1 MNRQCYLFLGLLLAA
16 LIFTSQTFPTY
27 ANPAYEDLTEFTKAG
42 AEAAQLATT
51 ATRVT
56 YTTMAYGDEAY
67 CYKDYGVAYF
77 TYSDSNCHYFD
88 FRITSRDF
96 KTAGS
101 GDLTMHFLWILA
113 NAIGDV
119 ADLNAGTFL
128 TVHHYQN
135 KDEEN
140 YKIAIRERHNSFT
153 YLDVAGSYN
162 LLVGSTYY
170 SNVSWSGTSLKLNVY
185 STTELRE
192 AGAAGDMASLSLAL
206 HANHEFQYLYCFASY
221 DLPYD
226 PEISG
231 YNENYDLFLPD
242 PTYPTYT
249 LMGLNS
255 TLNASGIQFTI
266 NLSDNVELDTCLLE
280 WNNTGTFSNISY
292 SLSGTTYQLLAN
304 QTLNATEGLKVE
316 YRFFFNDT
324 SGNMNVTVQHFLI
337 TNTEP
342 IIGPPPV
349 GLSSAQ
355 LFVGALVIL
364 GSICVVGY
372 LASRK
377 K

>member
-1 MNRQCYLFLGLLLAA
+1 MNKTFLLFLSCLLAT
-16 LIFTSQTFPTY
+16 LIFTSQTFPAY
-27 ANPAYEDLTEFTKAG
+27 ANPAYEDLTGFTKAG

-51 ATRVT
+51 TTRVT
-56 YTTMAYGDEAY
+56 YTDMAYGDEAY

-88 FRITSRDF
+88 FRVTSRDLSE
-96 KTAGS
+96 AGS
-101 GDLTMHFLWILA
+101 GDNTMHFLWILA

-128 TVHHYQN
+128 GVYHYQN

-140 YKIAIRERHNSFT
+140 YKIAMRERHNSIT
-153 YLDVAGSYN
+153 YMDVAGSYN

-170 SNVSWSGTSLKLNVY
+170 SNVSWSDTSLKLNVY

-192 AGAAGDMASLSLAL
+192 AGAAGDIASLSLAL
-206 HANHEFQYLYCFASY
+206 HANHEFRYLYCFASF
-221 DLPYD
+221 DLPY
-226 PEISG
+226 PQHISG

-280 WNNTGTFSNISY
+280 WNNTESFVNVSY
-292 SLSGTTYQLLAN
+292 ALSGTNYLLLAN
-304 QTLNATEGLKVE
+304 QTLHATEAVRIY

-342 IIGPPPV
+342 IIV
-349 GLSSAQ
+349 VEGLSSAQ
-355 LFVGALVIL
+355 LFVGAVVIL